1 MSNSR
6 KVIWISFAL
15 FMFFQM
21 GTSYLTNKNQNNLSF
36 LMEMK
41 DYIPFMLY
49 FSLVGVILFM
59 LSFMVYQ
66 MDGMKAKKQISQL
79 EQDKNELKA
88 KLFDMQEEHAKK
100 VETEPAPA
108 APKIEPKPDPAPESD
123 AKEADDP
130 EVKPE

>member
-6 KVIWISFAL
+6 KFIWIAFAI

-21 GTSYLTNKNQNNLSF
+21 GTSYITNKNQDNLSF

-41 DYIPFMLY
+41 GYIPHMLY

-66 MDGMKAKKQISQL
+66 LDNMKAKKQITQL
-79 EQDKNELKA
+79 ENDKNELKA
-88 KLFDMQEEHAKK
+88 KLFDMQEAQSQEKNSSPIVQPEQA
-100 VETEPAPA
+100 VSTEDTQNT
-108 APKIEPKPDPAPESD
+108 EEES
-123 AKEADDP
+123 E
-130 EVKPE
+130 